1 MAKNYEQLGKF
12 YLGREYSLEDGN
24 LLEPLVLYDSPDL
37 TTHAMI
43 VGMTGSGK
51 TGLGITLLEEALMD
65 NIPLIAI
72 DPKGDLANLLLTFDA
87 LEAKSFQPWVDEQ
100 AAATQGMDVAAYAQQ
115 QADLWTEGLAQW
127 GQAAKRIRTLRSQA
141 ELAVYTPGSSA
152 GLPISVLRS
161 FEVPPQAVM
170 ADGDL
175 KRDRIQSTIIS
186 LLTLLGIEADPITS
200 REHILLANILETAW
214 DQGNSIDLAG
224 LIQAIQTPPFEQIG
238 VMKLD
243 LFYPAKERFGLAMQL
258 NNLLASP
265 GFETWLQGEPLD
277 IQHLLYTTEGK
288 PRAAIFSIA
297 HLSDRERMFFTTLLL
312 NALLGWMRTQSGTG
326 SLRALLYM
334 DEIFGYLPP
343 VANPPSKRPLLTLLK
358 QARAFGIGL
367 VLSTQNPVDLDYKA
381 LSNMGTWCIGRLQT
395 ERDKA
400 RLIEGLR
407 GVSGLDTPE
416 LEELLGR
423 LGKRV
428 FLLHNVHEDRP
439 VIFQTRWTMSYLCGP
454 MTREQIKQLNQVV
467 PQSKPTKGS
476 IQESTLSESAAVAEG
491 SSTTSPPIETAIEA
505 PKETPKET
513 VIAADADTYFLAA
526 TVAGQGVVYQPAV
539 VAAADVN
546 YLSKTYGVDEV
557 RFLTLIAPLKDEAIS
572 WDTAVKTGI
581 DPAKFEAEPLAGAT
595 FASLPKAAEKAT
607 TFAKWEKAFLQH
619 VRQQRG
625 LTLYRSR
632 SPKLV
637 SDVGEDKAAFTA
649 RLQHHH
655 RELRDVAVAK
665 LQQSYAT
672 KLQSAEKKLLR
683 AEQTVE
689 RKAQQ
694 AQQKQMDSAIALGS
708 SVLGA
713 FMGRKTGR
721 GRRMANSVGRTI
733 RTAGKISQSK
743 MDVQQAQ
750 EKAVLIRDDLAALE
764 TELKQAIS
772 ELELEFQGTQL
783 TIEPVTI
790 SPKSTN
796 ITQQC
801 FGLLWLPYRKN
812 DAGKLSPD
820 W

>member
-1 MAKNYEQLGKF
+1 
-12 YLGREYSLEDGN
+12 
-24 LLEPLVLYDSPDL
+24 
-37 TTHAMI
+37 
-43 VGMTGSGK
+43 
-51 TGLGITLLEEALMD
+51 
-65 NIPLIAI
+65 
-72 DPKGDLANLLLTFDA
+72 
-87 LEAKSFQPWVDEQ
+87 
-100 AAATQGMDVAAYAQQ
+100 
-115 QADLWTEGLAQW
+115 
-127 GQAAKRIRTLRSQA
+127 
-141 ELAVYTPGSSA
+141 
-152 GLPISVLRS
+152 
-161 FEVPPQAVM
+161 
-170 ADGDL
+170 
-175 KRDRIQSTIIS
+175 
-186 LLTLLGIEADPITS
+186 
-200 REHILLANILETAW
+200 
-214 DQGNSIDLAG
+214 
-224 LIQAIQTPPFEQIG
+224 
-238 VMKLD
+238 
-243 LFYPAKERFGLAMQL
+243 
-258 NNLLASP
+258 
-265 GFETWLQGEPLD
+265 
-277 IQHLLYTTEGK
+277 
-288 PRAAIFSIA
+288 
-297 HLSDRERMFFTTLLL
+297 
-312 NALLGWMRTQSGTG
+312 
-326 SLRALLYM
+326 
-334 DEIFGYLPP
+334 
-343 VANPPSKRPLLTLLK
+343 
-358 QARAFGIGL
+358 
-367 VLSTQNPVDLDYKA
+367 
-381 LSNMGTWCIGRLQT
+381 
-395 ERDKA
+395 
-400 RLIEGLR
+400 
-407 GVSGLDTPE
+407 

-467 PQSKPTKGS
+467 PQSKPTEGS
-476 IQESTLSESAAVAEG
+476 IQESTLNESAAVAEG
-491 SSTTSPPIETAIEA
+491 ASTASPPIETAKEIAIEA
-505 PKETPKET
+505 PKETSKET
-513 VIAADADTYFLAA
+513 VIAAAADTYFLAA
-526 TVAGQGVVYQPAV
+526 TGAGQGVVYQPAV
-539 VAAADVN
+539 VASADVN

-557 RFLTLIAPLKDEAIS
+557 RSLTLIAPLKDELKGGTLN
-572 WDTAVKTGI
+572 WDTAVKTGLA
-581 DPAKFEAEPLAGAT
+581 PAKFEAEPLAGAT
-595 FASLPKAAEKAT
+595 FAALPRAAEKAT
-607 TFAKWEKAFLQH
+607 TFAKWEKAFLQN

-625 LTLYRSR
+625 LTLYRSK

-655 RELRDVAVAK
+655 RELRDAAVAK
-665 LQQSYAT
+665 LQQRYAT

-708 SVLGA
+708 TVLGA

-733 RTAGKISQSK
+733 RTAGRISQSK

-750 EKAVLIRDDLAALE
+750 EKAAFIRDDLAALE